1 MEKLNSENFIDQGR
15 PYAHII
21 ITAISLMTVLW
32 LALKSQSGETFY
44 SLAGVFILMMI
55 LIETFIFIGR
65 VIFRE
70 LKPGINRK
78 EFTRIIL
85 LRLVLFIFVCF
96 VAALIIFLGYRHLV
110 TWITGGNMSE
120 VMSNFFN
127 VEFRPW
133 FKSTI
138 SGLGIGAV
146 IFLIIQ
152 WQDALKREQKL
163 KEENLIFQNETLKNQ
178 INPHF
183 LFNSLNT
190 LSALISTNPET
201 AERFLA
207 KLASIYRY
215 ILENSSKEKV
225 PLDSELAF
233 INDYFFLQKIR
244 DEDKIAMEVSITE
257 SGKYDIIP
265 VSLQILVENAI
276 KHNMA
281 THEKPLKIKIYAES
295 GYIVVENTFQK
306 KGIPEKSTKIGLK
319 NLSERV
325 RISTGLNLIINQ
337 TTDKFQVKIPL
348 FP

>member
-15 PYAHII
+15 PFAHIF
-21 ITAISLMTVLW
+21 ITVISLLTVLW
-32 LALKSQSGETFY
+32 LALKSQSGESFF
-44 SLAGVFILMMI
+44 SLAGIFLLMLI
-55 LIETFIFIGR
+55 LIETFIYIGR
-65 VIFRE
+65 VIFVE

-78 EFTRIIL
+78 EFTRIVLI
-85 LRLVLFIFVCF
+85 RLVLFIFVCF
-96 VAALIIFLGYRHLV
+96 TAALIIFLVYRHLV

-120 VMSNFFN
+120 VISNFFN
-127 VEFRPW
+127 VEFRSW
-133 FKSTI
+133 YKSTI

-163 KEENLIFQNETLKNQ
+163 KEESLIFQNETLKNQ

-190 LSALISTNPET
+190 LSALITKNPET
-201 AERFLA
+201 AERFLT
-207 KLASIYRY
+207 KFASIYRY

-225 PLDSELAF
+225 SLENELAF

-244 DEDKIAMEVSITE
+244 DEDKIIMEVTLSET
-257 SGKYDIIP
+257 GKYDIIP
-265 VSLQILVENAI
+265 VSLQILVENAL

-281 THEKPLKIKIYAES
+281 THEKPLRINIYDEAD
-295 GYIVVENTFQK
+295 YIVVENNLQK
-306 KGIPEKSTKIGLK
+306 KEIPEKSTRIGLK

-337 TTDKFQVKIPL
+337 TADKFQVKIPL
-348 FP
+348 LP